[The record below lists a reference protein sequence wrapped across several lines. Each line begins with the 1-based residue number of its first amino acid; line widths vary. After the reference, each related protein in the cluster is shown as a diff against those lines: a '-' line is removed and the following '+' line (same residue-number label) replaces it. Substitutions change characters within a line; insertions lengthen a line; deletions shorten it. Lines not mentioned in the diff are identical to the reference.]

1 MTDRLRRLYASAR
14 DRWQTFSQSSAGK
27 TVLKGLRWLFVGAV
41 AAYLV
46 YQLSELGWREL
57 WTSLPTTP
65 AFYILLVL
73 MYVTLPV
80 TEAIIYG
87 KAWGLP
93 SRRLLPV
100 LFRKR
105 VLNNDVLGY
114 SGEAYFFL
122 WMQRNSEIARR
133 RILATIKDNMII
145 SSVSSTSVAF
155 LLLAA
160 FFLTGQ
166 VQLLEQ
172 YLPDTTSTIAAAV
185 AIIIVV
191 VAVGLAFRR
200 AIFSLSA
207 SMLGIFAIGHLAR
220 FVFNN
225 GFQVTQWALV
235 IPEVPI
241 GTWITLLS
249 LYIIINQVPLIPA
262 RGLFFVSASV
272 ELAGPLEV
280 PTAAVASMLLAQNLL
295 DRGLNLLVYVGTTA
309 AEAADQEFSK
319 EDEAEIPE
327 EIR

>member
-1 MTDRLRRLYASAR
+1 MTDSLRETYQRAR
-14 DRWQTFSQSSAGK
+14 ARWQTFAQSPTGQ
-27 TVLKGLRWLFVGAV
+27 TVLKGIRWVFIGVV
-41 AAYLV
+41 SAYLI
-46 YQLSELGWREL
+46 YQLTELGWRKV

-65 AFYILLVL
+65 AFYVLLAL

-87 KAWGLP
+87 RAWEVS
-93 SRRLLPV
+93 SRSLLPV

-122 WMQRNSEIARR
+122 WMQKNSEIARR

-155 LLLAA
+155 LLLAV
-160 FFLTGQ
+160 FFLSGQ
-166 VQLLEQ
+166 IQLLEQ
-172 YLPDTTSTIAAAV
+172 YLPDSTSTIAAAV
-185 AIIIVV
+185 AILILV

-200 AIFSLSA
+200 AIFSLPA
-207 SMLGIFAIGHLAR
+207 SLLGVFALGHFAR
-220 FVFNN
+220 FILNN
-225 GFQVTQWALV
+225 GFQVTQWAIV
-235 IPEVPI
+235 IPEVPL
-241 GTWITLLS
+241 GTWITLLA

-262 RGLFFVSASV
+262 RGLFFVTASV

-295 DRGLNLLVYVGTTA
+295 DRGLNLIVYVGTTA
-309 AEAADQEFSK
+309 AEAADEDFEE
-319 EDEAEIPE
+319 EDEAAIPN

>member
-1 MTDRLRRLYASAR
+1 MTDSLRETYQRAR
-14 DRWQTFSQSSAGK
+14 ARWQTFAQSPTGQ
-27 TVLKGLRWLFVGAV
+27 TVLKGVRWVFIGVV
-41 AAYLV
+41 SAYLI
-46 YQLSELGWREL
+46 YQLTELGWRKV
-57 WTSLPTTP
+57 WASLPTTP
-65 AFYILLVL
+65 AFYILLAL

-87 KAWGLP
+87 RAWNVS
-93 SRRLLPV
+93 SRSLLPV

-122 WMQRNSEIARR
+122 WMQKNSEIARR
-133 RILATIKDNMII
+133 RILATIKDNMIV

-155 LLLAA
+155 LLLAV
-160 FFLTGQ
+160 FFLSGQ
-166 VQLLEQ
+166 IQLLEQ
-172 YLPDTTSTIAAAV
+172 YLPDSTSTLAAAI
-185 AIIIVV
+185 AILILI

-200 AIFSLSA
+200 AIFSLPA
-207 SMLGIFAIGHLAR
+207 SLLGVFALGHFAR
-220 FVFNN
+220 FILNN
-225 GFQVTQWALV
+225 GFQVTQWAIV
-235 IPEVPI
+235 IPEVPL
-241 GTWITLLS
+241 GTWITLLA

-262 RGLFFVSASV
+262 RGLFFVTASV

-309 AEAADQEFSK
+309 AEAADDDFEE
-319 EDEAEIPE
+319 EDKATIPN